1 MPYPAPRISPFFVTG
16 VVESVKNRTLGSIFI
31 VAGTTIGAGMLAMP
45 LAAAGVGFSVTLGLL
60 IGLWALMCYTALLLL
75 EVYQHVPAD
84 TGLGS
89 LAKRYL
95 GRYGQWLT
103 GFSMMFLMYAL
114 TAAYISGAGELL
126 ASSINNW
133 LGATLSPAAGVLL
146 FTFVAGG
153 VVCVGTS
160 LVDLFNRFLFSAKI
174 IFLVI
179 MLALLTPHI
188 HKVNLLTL
196 PLQQGLALSAI
207 PVIFTSF
214 GFHGSVPSIVSYM
227 NGNIRRLRWVFMTGS
242 AIPLVAYIFWQLATL
257 GSIDSPTFRGLLASH
272 AGLNGLLQAL
282 REVVASPHV
291 ELAVHLFADL
301 ALATSFLGVALGLFD
316 YLADLFQRRSTVSG
330 RLQTGLITFLPPLAF
345 ALFYP
350 RGFVMALGYAGV
362 ALAVLALLIPA
373 MLVWQTE
380 PSGGISC
387 GRRHASAGAG
397 VYLRHYR
404 DWRPV
409 FDRTGV
415 SARSR
420 LMPGKD
426 YRARTPSRLDN
437 RHAMAVYEP
446 LMQAA
451 LLKFFAAPAWTRI
464 VTPNFHL
471 CFYRHL

>member
-1 MPYPAPRISPFFVTG
+1 MN
-16 VVESVKNRTLGSIFI
+16 NRTLGSVFI

-45 LAAAGVGFSVTLGLL
+45 LAAAGVGFSVTLILL

-84 TGLGS
+84 TGLGT

-126 ASSINNW
+126 ASSISDW
-133 LGATLSPAAGVLL
+133 TGISMSATAGVLL

-160 LVDLFNRFLFSAKI
+160 
-174 IFLVI
+174 
-179 MLALLTPHI
+179 
-188 HKVNLLTL
+188 KVNLLTL

-227 NGNIRRLRWVFMTGS
+227 DGNVRKLRWVFITGS
-242 AIPLVAYIFWQLATL
+242 AIPLVAYIFWQVATL
-257 GSIDSPTFRGLLASH
+257 GSIDSTTFMGLLANH

-282 REVVASPHV
+282 REMVASPHV

-316 YLADLFQRRSTVSG
+316 YLADLFQRSNTVGG
-330 RLQTGLITFLPPLAF
+330 RLQTGAITFLPPLAF

-362 ALAVLALLIPA
+362 ALAVLALIIPSLLTWQSRKHNPQAGYRVKGGRPALVVVFLCGIAVIGVQFLIA
-373 MLVWQTE
+373 
-380 PSGGISC
+380 
-387 GRRHASAGAG
+387 AG
-397 VYLRHYR
+397 
-404 DWRPV
+404 
-409 FDRTGV
+409 
-415 SARSR
+415 
-420 LMPGKD
+420 
-426 YRARTPSRLDN
+426 
-437 RHAMAVYEP
+437 
-446 LMQAA
+446 
-451 LLKFFAAPAWTRI
+451 LLPE
-464 VTPNFHL
+464 VG
-471 CFYRHL
+471 